1 MKTANIKSKL
11 TLFLIIYISSGIFC
25 QINDNFQKGVLENEN
40 SYFIDINDYHNLNLI
55 VSTSQKIYTSD
66 SLPNPISNFS
76 AKVENYSMAATYD
89 QNYIL
94 VACLNDS
101 LLAKININT
110 GDSNNLLDYTDVNIG
125 EGNELVPPTQ
135 ICSLSIFQDIV
146 HIAITQPYTNENIL
160 YNKYYIIKLM
170 LTVDSNSSPIISESI
185 GIQFFKFPGEYKKSE
200 SIRQLSCEV
209 ISDSKISGTNKL
221 LCVYE
226 KYTLAN
232 EKETM
237 INVTTINSDLTN
249 FDSNEIKLGTF
260 SYLSGFLISKSENS
274 LISCLVRKS
283 KYNLTLS
290 NNVIKYKKHITLGDT
305 SLDLMNFVKD
315 FCFTSRV

>member
-11 TLFLIIYISSGIFC
+11 TLFLIIYISSGILC

-110 GDSNNLLDYTDVNIG
+110 GDSTNLLDYTNVNI
-125 EGNELVPPTQ
+125 EDGNTLVPPTQ
-135 ICSLSIFQDIV
+135 ICSLSIFQDVV
-146 HIAITQPYTNENIL
+146 HIAITQPYTKEETL
-160 YNKYYIIKLM
+160 FNKYYIIKLKI
-170 LTVDSNSSPIISESI
+170 TVDSNSSPIIDDSI
-185 GIQFFKFPGEYKKSE
+185 
-200 SIRQLSCEV
+200 
-209 ISDSKISGTNKL
+209 
-221 LCVYE
+221 
-226 KYTLAN
+226 
-232 EKETM
+232 
-237 INVTTINSDLTN
+237 
-249 FDSNEIKLGTF
+249 EIKF
-260 SYLSGFLISKSENS
+260 LSFQEN
-274 LISCLVRKS
+274 IK
-283 KYNLTLS
+283 NLS
-290 NNVIKYKKHITLGDT
+290 QFDN
-305 SLDLMNFVKD
+305 
-315 FCFTSRV
+315 